1 MAMEEPVA
9 GIVYIEGKHHVTTS
23 RDSHGVLEDV
33 CTDVFGC
40 FCYYTALGSPPL
52 PHLGFK
58 HLFLKLPEH
67 KSDDC

>member
-9 GIVYIEGKHHVTTS
+9 EIVYIEGKHHITTS

-40 FCYYTALGSPPL
+40 SCYYTALGSPPL
-52 PHLGFK
+52 PHLGSSIY
-58 HLFLKLPEH
+58 FLNCLND